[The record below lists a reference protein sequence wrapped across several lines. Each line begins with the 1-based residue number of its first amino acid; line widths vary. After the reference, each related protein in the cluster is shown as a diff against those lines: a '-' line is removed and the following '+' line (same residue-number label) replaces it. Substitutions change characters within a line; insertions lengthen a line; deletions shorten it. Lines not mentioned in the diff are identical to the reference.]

1 ADATGYSTSQIC
13 HIQALYRQSE
23 S

>member
-1 ADATGYSTSQIC
+1 ATGYSTSQIC